1 MNGNRLSND
10 RLIREG
16 GVELSRIAI
25 VGELLIDLIST
36 NTVKD
41 LGEATSFRRFFAGSP
56 GNLASNLNDLGIE
69 SILLSRVG
77 NDPFGRAY
85 LEHLRLKGIDT
96 SFVQQDQEAH
106 TSVVFV
112 SKSQSSPQFS
122 AFRGADCLLE
132 EPYDIDSF
140 MKDTD
145 FIHFTAWPLSCE
157 RSREVC
163 CKLVD
168 YALRTG
174 VRISFDPNYRQI
186 LWTHNQDGSEFIKG
200 FLENVFL
207 VKPSEDDAN
216 EIFGPGK
223 PLDYIRKFHE
233 SGAKNVIL
241 TLGQKGSMISDG
253 NRVVTLPSCAR
264 RVVDTTGAGDA
275 FWSGVLFGLLGGK
288 NIFESAVYGNY
299 CAGFRIEH
307 EGKEVILPSIDA
319 LKAIFEAGDNL

>member
-1 MNGNRLSND
+1 M
-10 RLIREG
+10 
-16 GVELSRIAI
+16 SRIAV

-36 NTVKD
+36 STVKD
-41 LGEATSFRRFFAGSP
+41 LSEAASFRRFFAGSP
-56 GNLASNLNDLGIE
+56 GNLASNLSDLGIE
-69 SILLSRVG
+69 TILLSRVG

-85 LEHLRLKGIDT
+85 LEYLRGKGIDT

-106 TSVVFV
+106 TSTVFI

-132 EPYDIDSF
+132 EPYDIDSY
-140 MKDTD
+140 MKNID

-157 RSREVC
+157 SSREVC

-168 YALRTG
+168 YALRKGIRVT
-174 VRISFDPNYRQI
+174 FDPNYRQT
-186 LWTHNQDGSEFIKG
+186 LWPHNQNGSEFIIE
-200 FLENVFL
+200 FLKNVFL

-216 EIFGPGK
+216 QVFGPGK
-223 PLDYIRKFHE
+223 PLDYIQKFHE
-233 SGAKNVIL
+233 AGAQNVIL
-241 TLGQKGSMISDG
+241 TLGHKGSMISDG

-288 NIFESAVYGNY
+288 DIFESAVYGNY

-319 LKAIFEAGDNL
+319 LKAIFEAGDYL